1 MQRLS
6 GLLSS
11 GSNGQTLYM
20 RPFSNLEEAFS
31 TALAEKGDHAGV
43 YAMTVG
49 GTTLPEYREDHHG
62 K

>member
-1 MQRLS
+1 MVKR
-6 GLLSS
+6 
-11 GSNGQTLYM
+11 LYM

-49 GTTLPEYREDHHG
+49 GTTLPEYRGSSWKMKIRRDL
-62 K
+62 